1 MDNEENAPSS
11 SIQETTKNTED
22 QGLNKDIDALY
33 NDLVKNKK
41 VDRVVILEC
50 VYLSFKIL
58 KKYNKKSKEEKMN
71 ITKMVVNKIIEKS
84 DLTDKEKRNSI
95 ELVDI
100 LIEPAYNVVYRAQ
113 PWFKRVFKKLFH

>member
-11 SIQETTKNTED
+11 SIQETTKSTED

-33 NDLVKNKK
+33 NDLVKNKNINK
-41 VDRVVILEC
+41 VAILEC

-58 KKYNKKSKEEKMN
+58 KKYTKKSKEEKMN
-71 ITKMVVNKIIEKS
+71 TTRMVINKIIEKS
-84 DLTDKEKRNSI
+84 DLTDEEKRNTI

-100 LIEPAYNVVYRAQ
+100 LIEPAYNVVYRTQ
-113 PWFKRVFKKLFH
+113 PWFKRLLKKLFH